1 MKTPRVAFIGLGAMG
16 EPMAGNLV
24 QRGFAV
30 TVVGHR
36 RPDPVARLSTL
47 GATVARS
54 AREAVAGRD
63 AVILMLPDS
72 DQVDRVVTGAD
83 GILDAMQAGACL
95 VDCSTSEPVRSRA
108 IAEIAKRRGV
118 AYVDAPVTRG
128 VQGAKQAKL
137 AFFVGGESS
146 AVDSVRPLLDAMGD
160 TIFRMGV
167 AGSGH
172 ATKIIVQAL
181 SYGTVALVNEA
192 LMLGAAEGLELPRLQ
207 EALLAGA
214 GSKALESFGPRIIE
228 RQYTPARVVVSD
240 ALRHMATASR
250 MAEGAACP
258 RFVHAAAQELLQLLA
273 ARGLAQSDLS
283 SLAEIWSAS
292 AAEPK

>member
-1 MKTPRVAFIGLGAMG
+1 MNSRRVAFIGLGAMG

-36 RPDPVARLSTL
+36 RPEPVARLSAL
-47 GATVARS
+47 GATAAGS
-54 AREAVAGRD
+54 AQEAVAGRD
-63 AVILMLPDS
+63 VIILMLPDS
-72 DQVDRVVTGAD
+72 DQVDRVVTGGD
-83 GILDAMQAGACL
+83 GILGAMQAGSCL
-95 VDCSTSEPVRSRA
+95 VDCSTSDPARSRA
-108 IAEIAKRRGV
+108 IAELAKRRGV

-137 AFFVGGESS
+137 AFFVGGAPS
-146 AVDSVRPLLDAMGD
+146 AIESVRPLLDAMGD
-160 TIFRMGV
+160 TIFLMGD

-181 SYGTVALVNEA
+181 SYGTVALINEA
-192 LMLGAAEGLELPRLQ
+192 LMLGAAEGLALPRLQ
-207 EALLAGA
+207 EALVAGA

-228 RQYTPARVVVSD
+228 RQYAPARVVVSD

-258 RFVHAAAQELLQLLA
+258 RFVHAAAEESLQLLA
-273 ARGLAQSDLS
+273 ARGLARSDLS
-283 SLAEIWSAS
+283 SLAEIWPVAG
-292 AAEPK
+292 AEPQ

>member
-1 MKTPRVAFIGLGAMG
+1 MKSPRVAFIGLGAMG

-36 RPDPVARLSTL
+36 RPEPLARLSAA
-47 GATVARS
+47 GATVAGS
-54 AREAVAGRD
+54 AREAVAGCD

-72 DQVDRVVTGAD
+72 DQVERVVTGPD
-83 GILDAMQAGACL
+83 GIMGAMQAGACL
-95 VDCSTSEPVRSRA
+95 VDCSTSDPARSRA
-108 IAEIAKRRGV
+108 IAELARRQGV

-128 VQGAKQAKL
+128 VQGAKQGKL
-137 AFFVGGESS
+137 AFFVGGDAS
-146 AVDSVRPLLDAMGD
+146 AVASVRPLLDAMGD
-160 TIFRMGV
+160 TIFLMGE

-181 SYGTVALVNEA
+181 SYSTVALVNEA
-192 LMLGAAEGLELPRLQ
+192 LMLGAAEGLHLPRLQ

-228 RQYTPARVVVSD
+228 RQYAPARVVVND
-240 ALRHMATASR
+240 ARRHMAAAAR

-258 RFVHAAAQELLQLLA
+258 RFVHAAAEELLQLLA
-273 ARGLAQSDLS
+273 ARGLAQADLS
-283 SLAEIWSAS
+283 SLAEIWP
-292 AAEPK
+292 AADAEHR

>member
-1 MKTPRVAFIGLGAMG
+1 MKSPRVAFIGLGAMG
-16 EPMAGNLV
+16 EPMAANLV

-36 RPDPVARLSTL
+36 RPEPVARLTAL
-47 GATVARS
+47 GATASGS
-54 AREAVAGRD
+54 ARAAVAGRD
-63 AVILMLPDS
+63 VVILMLPDS

-83 GILDAMQAGACL
+83 GILSAMPAGACL
-95 VDCSTSEPVRSRA
+95 VDCSTSDPAHSRA
-108 IAEIAKRRGV
+108 IAESAQQRGI

-137 AFFVGGESS
+137 AFFVGGAPA
-146 AVDSVRPLLDAMGD
+146 AVESVRPLLDAMGD
-160 TIFRMGV
+160 TIFLMGD

-181 SYGTVALVNEA
+181 SYATVALVNEA

-214 GSKALESFGPRIIE
+214 GSKALESFGPRIIG
-228 RQYTPARVVVSD
+228 RQYMPARVVVND

-258 RFVHAAAQELLQLLA
+258 RFVHAAAAELLQLLA
-273 ARGLAQSDLS
+273 ARGLAKSDLS
-283 SLAEIWSAS
+283 SLAEMWPESAI
-292 AAEPK
+292 ARE

>member
-1 MKTPRVAFIGLGAMG
+1 MSTPRVAFIGLGAMG
-16 EPMAGNLV
+16 EPMAANLV

-36 RPDPVARLSTL
+36 RPDPVARLSAL
-47 GATVARS
+47 GATVAGS
-54 AREAVAGRD
+54 AREAVAGCD
-63 AVILMLPDS
+63 VAILMLPDS
-72 DQVDRVVTGAD
+72 DQVDRVVAGAD
-83 GILDAMQAGACL
+83 GILGALKAGACL
-95 VDCSTSEPVRSRA
+95 VDCSTSDPARSRA
-108 IAEIAKRRGV
+108 IAVLAKQLGI

-137 AFFVGGESS
+137 AFFVGGEPS
-146 AVDSVRPLLDAMGD
+146 AVAAARPLLDAMGD
-160 TIFRMGV
+160 TIFLMGD

-192 LMLGAAEGLELPRLQ
+192 LMLGAAEGIPLPRLQ

-214 GSKALESFGPRIIE
+214 GSKALESFGPRIME
-228 RQYTPARVVVSD
+228 RAYAPARVVVSD

-258 RFVHAAAQELLQLLA
+258 RFVHAAAEELLQLLA

-283 SLAEIWSAS
+283 SLAEIWPAS
-292 AAEPK
+292 EIRRT